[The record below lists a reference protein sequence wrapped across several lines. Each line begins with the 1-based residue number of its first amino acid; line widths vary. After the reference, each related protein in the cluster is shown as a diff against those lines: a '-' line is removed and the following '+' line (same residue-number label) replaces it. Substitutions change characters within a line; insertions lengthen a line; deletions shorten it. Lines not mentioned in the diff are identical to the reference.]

1 MADTSTDYSKKP
13 MGLKWRSNTL
23 FILSTVAI
31 ALFTDL
37 FLYGIIVPILPFIL
51 NDRLSLPHSQIQTYT
66 SILLACYAGA
76 SVLFS
81 MPAGIIADK
90 LPARQLPFLVGLVAL
105 LMSTILLAVGQSI
118 GALILARLLQGTSGA
133 VVWTVGM
140 ALIMDTVGSKKLGVT
155 IGSIFGII
163 SVGELVAP
171 ILGGILY
178 KKAGN
183 GAVFAMGFGLLAI
196 DFIMRLFLIEKKVA
210 ERYEL
215 EDDAQENGEEAG
227 DVEAGA
233 DSPLLSN
240 GKSEQWIIPENQ
252 SWIIRQFPIL
262 YCLSN
267 SRLLTAQAVMVM
279 QAILLADFD
288 ATIPTETQDLFG
300 FDSLKVGLVFTA
312 LCTPYLVLGPI
323 AGRGGMNPSSQ
334 REIAT
339 LTGVQLTNTESS
351 PQLLSASCSNH
362 FHYFFS
368 ESHELAERL
377 RSSNSAFLL
386 VYAGLACP
394 GSQP

>member
-81 MPAGIIADK
+81 IPAGVIADK

-140 ALIMDTVGSKKLGVT
+140 ALIMDTVGSKNLGVT

-183 GAVFAMGFGLLAI
+183 GAVFAMAFGLLAI

-210 ERYEL
+210 KRYEL
-215 EDDAQENGEEAG
+215 EDDAQENGEGAG
-227 DVEAGA
+227 DEEAGA

-262 YCLSN
+262 YCHSN
-267 SRLLTAQAVMVM
+267 SRLLTAQAVMFM
-279 QAILLADFD
+279 QLYSLLTSMLQFQLRPRISSVLILSRWD
-288 ATIPTETQDLFG
+288 
-300 FDSLKVGLVFTA
+300 
-312 LCTPYLVLGPI
+312 
-323 AGRGGMNPSSQ
+323 
-334 REIAT
+334 
-339 LTGVQLTNTESS
+339 
-351 PQLLSASCSNH
+351 
-362 FHYFFS
+362 
-368 ESHELAERL
+368 
-377 RSSNSAFLL
+377 
-386 VYAGLACP
+386 
-394 GSQP
+394 

>member
-300 FDSLKVGLVFTA
+300 FDSLRVGLVFTV
-312 LCTPYLVLGPI
+312 LCGPYLVLGPI
-323 AGRGGMNPSSQ
+323 AGRGGMNPSF
-334 REIAT
+334 
-339 LTGVQLTNTESS
+339 
-351 PQLLSASCSNH
+351 SA
-362 FHYFFS
+362 
-368 ESHELAERL
+368 
-377 RSSNSAFLL
+377 
-386 VYAGLACP
+386 
-394 GSQP
+394 